1 MKKDR
6 IIYSDATRRGIVQ
19 LTHQMLKEGDPWYRI
34 TAHVRKNFP
43 YKGGTDALKQMY
55 QKYKRQYAGNKVI
68 TTISAHVGM
77 GKTSIPQQLA
87 STISFSDELSKALG
101 PIIEKKADEKAN
113 KKVSDILAG
122 MKDFL
127 ETKIQENQHAEA

>member
-6 IIYSDATRRGIVQ
+6 IIYSEATRRGVVQ
-19 LTHQMLKEGDPWYRI
+19 LTHQMLQMGDPWYKI
-34 TAHVRKNFP
+34 VSHVRKNFP

-55 QKYKRQYAGNKVI
+55 HKYKQKYVLKIVL
-68 TTISAHVGM
+68 SARTGM
-77 GKTSIPQQLA
+77 GKSSLSQQLA
-87 STISFSDELSKALG
+87 STINFSDELAKAIG

-113 KKVSDILAG
+113 QKVSEILAG